1 MRKERGKRGRTRRDE
16 PNGGLETCTGDRD
29 AEQNAAV
36 RAKVMRCNMGEH
48 IAAVGIDAVDGAA
61 LCTDVGEREIDER
74 HEQRAET
81 AREDR
86 AVGEIGRRREA
97 KATDGVDEDAAIGE
111 SSEHIHRIIALEQ
124 PGEKG
129 ILCVRSC
136 GRHRPH
142 AAHRLS

>member
-1 MRKERGKRGRTRRDE
+1 MRKERGKRGRTRRNESD
-16 PNGGLETCTGDRD
+16 GGLEACTGDRD

-61 LCTDVGEREIDER
+61 LCTDVGECEIDER

-86 AVGEIGRRREA
+86 AVGEISGRGQPQTA
-97 KATDGVDEDAAIGE
+97 DGIDEDAAIGE

-124 PGEKG
+124 PREKG
-129 ILCVRSC
+129 VLCVRSC

>member
-1 MRKERGKRGRTRRDE
+1 MRKERGKRGRASCDE
-16 PNGGLETCTGDRD
+16 ADGGLEACTGDRD

-36 RAKVMRCNMGEH
+36 CAKVMRCNMGEH

-61 LCTDVGEREIDER
+61 LCTDVGEREIDEC

-86 AVGEIGRRREA
+86 AVGEISGRGEPQTA
-97 KATDGVDEDAAIGE
+97 DGIDEDTAIGE
-111 SSEHIHRIIALEQ
+111 SGEHIHCIIALEQ
-124 PGEKG
+124 PSKKG

-136 GRHRPH
+136 R
-142 AAHRLS
+142 